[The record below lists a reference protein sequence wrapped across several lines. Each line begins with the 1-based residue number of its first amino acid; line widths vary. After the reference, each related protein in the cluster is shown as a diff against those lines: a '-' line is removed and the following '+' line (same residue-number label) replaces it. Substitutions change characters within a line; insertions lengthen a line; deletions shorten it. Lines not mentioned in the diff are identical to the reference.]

1 MVHNVPH
8 VPVPERGPVSVSIP
22 QPFVSQVT
30 VAQPFRTRVE
40 GVPDSYSFA
49 VTDIPQI
56 RTAVDAL
63 PVIRLSV
70 ENLPTVRFAVEPVE
84 IRLTEIPSVRTH
96 LPADFAVG
104 FSFLGTEWGAIRLCG
119 EAQIITEPYRPNP
132 CEGCGGGYQVPGQ
145 IQLERDPDGSTSVKR
160 PG

>member
-1 MVHNVPH
+1 M
-8 VPVPERGPVSVSIP
+8 SVSIP

-56 RTAVDAL
+56 RTAVDALPVIHTAVDAL

-119 EAQIITEPYRPNP
+119 EAQIITEPYRPNA
-132 CEGCGGGYQVPGQ
+132 CEACGGGYQVPGQ
-145 IQLERDPDGSTSVKR
+145 VQEERDPDGSTSVNR

>member
-1 MVHNVPH
+1 
-8 VPVPERGPVSVSIP
+8 
-22 QPFVSQVT
+22 
-30 VAQPFRTRVE
+30 
-40 GVPDSYSFA
+40 
-49 VTDIPQI
+49 
-56 RTAVDAL
+56 
-63 PVIRLSV
+63 
-70 ENLPTVRFAVEPVE
+70 VE

-145 IQLERDPDGSTSVKR
+145 IHLERDPDGSILAKR

>member
-1 MVHNVPH
+1 M
-8 VPVPERGPVSVSIP
+8 SVSIP
-22 QPFVSQVT
+22 QPFVSAVS

-49 VTDIPQI
+49 VTELPRI
-56 RTAVDAL
+56 RTAVEEL

-70 ENLPTVRFAVEPVE
+70 EDLPTVRLAIEPIE

-104 FSFLGTEWGAIRLCG
+104 FSFMGMEWGAIRLCG
-119 EAQIITEPYRPNP
+119 EAQVITEPYVPNP
-132 CEGCGGGYQVPGQ
+132 CEVCGPHRMQYADPQGDPG
-145 IQLERDPDGSTSVKR
+145 DPAPEG
-160 PG
+160 